1 MSIVETV
8 FKLILETNMVSE
20 IYLHRE
26 DIVSIKNFLD
36 SFPDRDVVLVTSDTS
51 SGIGSLVRASVI
63 GTTVNGH
70 VVTVTKD
77 IVDESSW

>member
-1 MSIVETV
+1 M
-8 FKLILETNMVSE
+8 NE

-26 DIVSIKNFLD
+26 DLESILKFLN
-36 SFPDRDVVLVTSDTS
+36 SFPDKDIVLLTSDTS
-51 SGIGSLVRASVI
+51 SGIGALIKASVI
-63 GTTVNGH
+63 GANVNGN

>member
-1 MSIVETV
+1 
-8 FKLILETNMVSE
+8 MVNE
-20 IYLHRE
+20 IYLHKE

-36 SFPDRDVVLVTSDTS
+36 SFPDKDVVLITSDTS
-51 SGIGSLVRASVI
+51 SGIGALVRASII
-63 GTTVNGH
+63 GATVNGH